1 MLYFPMLHPVTLLIS
16 WFAFALALQWMPVA
30 WLITFSL
37 LCLVTAA
44 VVAAERTFNLLR
56 RSRWLFLSLAV
67 LYFLATPGEYV
78 AGFIGDM
85 GISYEG
91 LHLATEQ
98 IARLLAMLTSLA
110 LLHQVVGTSGLLG
123 GFHWL
128 LSPFPWREA
137 TVVRLML
144 VLEYVE
150 QRRPVRWQGWL
161 MPDGQGE
168 GPKAETLTLSLPG
181 FQWRDRVILMVVCGI
196 LLMVIRS

>member
-1 MLYFPMLHPVTLLIS
+1 MPHPVTLLIS
-16 WFAFALALQWMPVA
+16 WFAFALGLQWMPVA
-30 WLITFSL
+30 WLVPVSL
-37 LCLVTAA
+37 SCLVAAA
-44 VVAAERTFNLLR
+44 VVAAGRAFNLLR

-85 GISYEG
+85 GITYEG
-91 LHLATEQ
+91 LHRGGEQ

-110 LLHQVVGTSGLLG
+110 LLHQIVGTAGLLG
-123 GFHWL
+123 GFYWL
-128 LSPFPWREA
+128 LRPFPWREA

-150 QRRPVRWQGWL
+150 QKRPVRWQEWL
-161 MPDGQGE
+161 MPG
-168 GPKAETLTLSLPG
+168 GPVAGPQAETLALSLPG
-181 FQWRDRVILMVVCGI
+181 FRWPDKLILVIVCGI